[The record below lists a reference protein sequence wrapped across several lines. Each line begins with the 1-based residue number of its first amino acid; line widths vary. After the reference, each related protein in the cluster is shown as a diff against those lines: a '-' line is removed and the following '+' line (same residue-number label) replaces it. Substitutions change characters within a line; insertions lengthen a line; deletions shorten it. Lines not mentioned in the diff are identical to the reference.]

1 MIASVSGKLE
11 YVSADRVVVQVGGV
25 GLRVLVPGSVAS
37 EVGGVGDSVY
47 LLTYLQVREDALTLY
62 GFTTQE
68 QLRLFELLI
77 SVTGVGPGVALAVLS
92 AGSPDDIES
101 AIASENVS
109 FFSGVPRM
117 GPKLA
122 ARVVLELKKKVRQLE
137 PAGLSSGPVISGGD
151 DVMLA
156 LLGLGYSAGEAQAA
170 ARHAASEPGL
180 STEDRILRALAY
192 FNRA

>member
-1 MIASVSGKLE
+1 
-11 YVSADRVVVQVGGV
+11 
-25 GLRVLVPGSVAS
+25 
-37 EVGGVGDSVY
+37 
-47 LLTYLQVREDALTLY
+47 
-62 GFTTQE
+62 FTTQE

-137 PAGLSSGPVISGGD
+137 PAGFSGGPVISGGD

-180 STEDRILRALAY
+180 STEERILRALAY

>member
-11 YVSADRVVVQVGGV
+11 YIGADRLVVQVGGV
-25 GLRVLVPGSVAS
+25 GLRVLVPGSVVA
-37 EVGGVGDSVY
+37 ELGEIGDSVY
-47 LLTYLQVREDALTLY
+47 LLTHLQVREDALTLY
-62 GFTTQE
+62 GFTSQE

-77 SVTGVGPGVALAVLS
+77 SVTGVGPGVALSVLS
-92 AGSPDDIES
+92 AGSADDVES

-137 PAGLSSGPVISGGD
+137 PAGFGGGPVLSGGD
-151 DVMLA
+151 DVVLA
-156 LLGLGYSAGEAQAA
+156 LLELGYSAGEAQAA

-180 STEDRILRALAY
+180 TIEEKIVRALGY
-192 FNRA
+192 FNRG